1 MKKKLLIVALFSM
14 LLCLSACNKEVVLPE
29 DFDAS
34 SYSDKAFSLTM
45 DAVQQNELTLTIFA
59 NDAEDYVTS
68 EELGFDVEVFKSISS
83 GTLTAMEESG
93 APVTMTG
100 EVEYTVSG
108 INKDIVT
115 IIVPVEFENHTVHYE
130 YTYEPNP
137 KAEYNPFVDKYIL
150 TQVVV
155 ATQLSM
161 GELMK
166 EAGMNT
172 IMGMG
177 IVFLVLIFI
186 SFVIGLFKYLPGSG
200 VKQQKKKTSG
210 DETPVAAP
218 ASVPVATQT
227 ASDENLMSDKE
238 LVAVITAAVMA
249 ASGSG
254 SVITSSDKLIV
265 RSIKRV
271 SR

>member
-34 SYSDKAFSLTM
+34 TYSDKALSLTM

-93 APVTMTG
+93 APVSMSG

-130 YTYEPNP
+130 DN
-137 KAEYNPFVDKYIL
+137 
-150 TQVVV
+150 
-155 ATQLSM
+155 
-161 GELMK
+161 
-166 EAGMNT
+166 
-172 IMGMG
+172 
-177 IVFLVLIFI
+177 
-186 SFVIGLFKYLPGSG
+186 
-200 VKQQKKKTSG
+200 
-210 DETPVAAP
+210 
-218 ASVPVATQT
+218 
-227 ASDENLMSDKE
+227 
-238 LVAVITAAVMA
+238 
-249 ASGSG
+249 
-254 SVITSSDKLIV
+254 
-265 RSIKRV
+265 
-271 SR
+271 